1 MNTTESPFK
10 NTIDKGIVK
19 QLLVDISELMFYQ
32 NTISE
37 IVDIDQGNDSIE
49 LIAVKLVLDEIL
61 KDACSWVSF
70 ITLIHCTLKKY
81 RQICNLM

>member
-10 NTIDKGIVK
+10 NTINKDILK

-37 IVDIDQGNDSIE
+37 IVDIDQGNYSIE
-49 LIAVKLVLDEIL
+49 LIAVKIVLDEIL
-61 KDACSWVSF
+61 KDACSLVSF
-70 ITLIHCTLKKY
+70 MILIQRHTLI
-81 RQICNLM
+81 